1 MPENCVLKG
10 GLRPTRAR
18 VHSHFPVSRA
28 VDVQTWFGS
37 LDVVMMENQEGTVW
51 QQQVVTEE
59 SQEAGTQQTQYLQQL
74 HTMDATQTQQYTTSD
89 GSTIAVSFAQAVTYE
104 QAQQAVESQVT
115 DAQAAQGQAT
125 VTAVSVSDI
134 SDEGGEEAREAK
146 SQQQTITLAVADGQ
160 VQQVEQQ
167 QQTIAIAVDASMTAA
182 QVQHVAQPQQ
192 QTMEVAIDASMAAGD
207 LGGQQVAVQGMKDE
221 IDEEAMDTTPF
232 ADEPEDLWCEDCN
245 SVDGVEC
252 KKHGPMQRI
261 PSKPVLSKARASL
274 PNQLFLAKSG
284 ETTEHG
290 VFTKRALP
298 KRTQFGPVE
307 AKLLHKEEI
316 PEGTF
321 LLKLQHKTEGDEQPA
336 DQPELYYDLTNE
348 DECNWMMFVKPAAN
362 HMEQNLVAY
371 QHGNEIFYTT
381 IKSVE
386 PRQEL
391 KVWYSTTYASFMGAS
406 VHEITEEEKEAM
418 REREATWP
426 CFECPRKFMSSEQLQ
441 RHLAVHE
448 KVITVRRRRWG
459 KGRRGR
465 RRKVPAGDRDNLECD
480 VCHKVFLRAYSLQ
493 RHQVMHSGEKK
504 FNCPVCKKMF
514 SHDYN
519 RTRHL
524 RKHQD
529 RGEGLEVVNQLL
541 EGKSPSEGTSEARD
555 EQEEREWSCQHCVLV
570 FESAELL
577 RLHVRSH
584 PAEELD
590 EDELESEDDWDSDDD
605 EDDNDENTVKT
616 GANDDQDVS
625 SEQLRE
631 SALGKNFLCDV
642 CNKSLGSKQA
652 LKYHM
657 RRHEERGE
665 ADIQCPDP
673 DCDKTFQQ
681 KRDLVTHSTVHGKV
695 KSAHGMVT
703 RRALSLYKCDQC
715 GKAFR
720 DSDKLDK
727 HLLLHVNEED
737 RPIVCEVC
745 NKRFLNNSA
754 IACHRKTHSGKKYYA
769 CPFCNEGFDRTET
782 LREHVPVHAVDGVY
796 SCPTCS
802 KTFPEFVQVRKHIRS
817 FHSDKMYQCQ
827 VCEKAFPRPDKLKLH
842 MLKHSDR
849 RDFLCANC
857 GKQFKR
863 KDKLKEHMLR
873 MHNPER
879 EARNANRPNKPKA
892 FKPKTPPSDYNSFTF
907 KCRGCMLGFR
917 RRGMLVNHLAKRH
930 PETRPESIP
939 ELALPIIKPNR
950 DYFCQYCEKVY
961 KSSSKRKAH
970 ILKNHPGAELPP
982 SIRKLR
988 RNPQDISINTHTGTA
1003 GTIASAPVC
1012 CPHCPKQY
1020 SSKAKMTQHIRKK
1033 HAELVGTA
1041 IPMPAPTVPI
1051 PPAAQQAIAEAAA
1064 ADLTYKVIVRYDA
1077 PPNEPSEEAV
1087 LEHIPQHMVVQAPQ
1101 QDANVARQTVQRFT
1115 VETTG
1120 QAIPVPSETM
1130 QAADLLTQAMSE
1142 LSQTLSEYRPQ
1153 PAEYQTIA
1161 AHRVVTTQPT
1171 GELVHHQVVPVS
1183 IQTADQSQGTVTVD
1197 AVQTVVSTTEQV
1209 AVTHPIAVSTQAQP
1223 QQFIARPWPGTFT
1236 GNVTYQ

>member
-37 LDVVMMENQEGTVW
+37 LDVVQESWKDPLAELHISPRRESTKIASRYIRAAILDIVRNVRYRRRERSVAPRLPKRDRKLSDHNRKAYRAFPTAVADIPDYIQNGGADMMENQEGTVW

-480 VCHKVFLRAYSLQ
+480 VCHK
-493 RHQVMHSGEKK
+493 
-504 FNCPVCKKMF
+504 
-514 SHDYN
+514 
-519 RTRHL
+519 
-524 RKHQD
+524 
-529 RGEGLEVVNQLL
+529 
-541 EGKSPSEGTSEARD
+541 
-555 EQEEREWSCQHCVLV
+555 
-570 FESAELL
+570 
-577 RLHVRSH
+577 
-584 PAEELD
+584 
-590 EDELESEDDWDSDDD
+590 
-605 EDDNDENTVKT
+605 
-616 GANDDQDVS
+616 
-625 SEQLRE
+625 E

-1051 PPAAQQAIAEAAA
+1051 TPAAQQAIAEAAA